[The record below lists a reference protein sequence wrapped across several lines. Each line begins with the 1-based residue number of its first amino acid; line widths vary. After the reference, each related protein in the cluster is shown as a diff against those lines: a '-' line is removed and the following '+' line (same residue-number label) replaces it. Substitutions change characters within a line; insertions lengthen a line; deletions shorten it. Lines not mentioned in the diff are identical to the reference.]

1 MMSTQ
6 NALYNTR
13 QERNVNVI
21 DVNIESF
28 DHRFI
33 DDFKQAINNSING
46 NNEVLLN
53 LETVN
58 FMDSAG
64 LGVILYG
71 QRALAEAGG
80 KFAVCQAQGYV
91 NKLFNITGV
100 NKAVRVFGSE
110 QEALENA

>member
-1 MMSTQ
+1 MSTQ
-6 NALYNTR
+6 GELYNTR
-13 QERNVNVI
+13 QEQSFNVI
-21 DVNIESF
+21 DVNVESF

-33 DDFKQAINNSING
+33 DDFKQAINNSLN
-46 NNEVLLN
+46 NSNEVLLN

-71 QRALAEAGG
+71 QRACAEAGG

-91 NKLFNITGV
+91 NKLFNLTGV
-100 NKAVRVFGSE
+100 NKAVKIYQSE
-110 QEALENA
+110 QEALEEN